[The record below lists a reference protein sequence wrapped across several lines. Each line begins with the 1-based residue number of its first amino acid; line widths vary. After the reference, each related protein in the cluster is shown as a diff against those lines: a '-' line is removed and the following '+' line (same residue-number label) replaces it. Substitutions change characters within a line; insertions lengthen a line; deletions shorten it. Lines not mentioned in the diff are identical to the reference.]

1 MSMLDAFRVAL
12 RAILGSR
19 LRSALTA
26 LGLII
31 GVSSV
36 IVLIAVGQGTQKGV
50 TDQIRGLGT
59 DLIFV
64 EPGVQ
69 AGTQGVPTGG
79 ARSASTLV
87 RSDADAIVDAAIP
100 GVLGV
105 APQLAATAQAIR
117 KVRVNCIGAMPASAG
132 TRGWRRVR

>member
-79 ARSASTLV
+79 ARPA
-87 RSDADAIVDAAIP
+87 RRGADDLRARAPFDRLALLR
-100 GVLGV
+100 VLPHKV
-105 APQLAATAQAIR
+105 AQRLP
-117 KVRVNCIGAMPASAG
+117 PPEP
-132 TRGWRRVR
+132 RRVLPDAGLRHAELRAPP